1 MRENR
6 GTTSNTKEDRAGE
19 GRQGHVELR
28 EHPGLGGAAA
38 GGAGLG
44 GPLRGLVRSAGVVAE
59 QSRSGLRQT
68 VEGSFSAV
76 SKPNFAS
83 KYTLESSRRDL
94 HNALLCTA
102 LKSYFSKNCY

>member
-1 MRENR
+1 MTMSKRKVTIIMRENR

-44 GPLRGLVRSAGVVAE
+44 GPLRGLVRSAGA
-59 QSRSGLRQT
+59 RQT
-68 VEGSFSAV
+68 PSAR
-76 SKPNFAS
+76 
-83 KYTLESSRRDL
+83 SRGAGCGKL
-94 HNALLCTA
+94 
-102 LKSYFSKNCY
+102 

>member
-44 GPLRGLVRSAGVVAE
+44 GPLRGLVALDFDQHRLIF
-59 QSRSGLRQT
+59 RRT
-68 VEGSFSAV
+68 
-76 SKPNFAS
+76 FATPLLFQ
-83 KYTLESSRRDL
+83 KKRRRKKKK
-94 HNALLCTA
+94 T
-102 LKSYFSKNCY
+102 S